1 MPLLAACGGN
11 DQTTASDPAHT
22 PAAPPATGSSS
33 PTATGGAA
41 TGGAGEAGLVAASD
55 VPVGGGVV
63 LKDQELVVTQPAA
76 GEFKCFKAL
85 CTHQGCLVGS
95 VTDGKIV
102 CPCHG
107 SSFSIT
113 DGAVE
118 GGPAPSALPAVQ
130 VKVSGGQVDLA

>member
-1 MPLLAACGGN
+1 
-11 DQTTASDPAHT
+11 
-22 PAAPPATGSSS
+22 
-33 PTATGGAA
+33 
-41 TGGAGEAGLVAASD
+41 

-63 LKDQELVVTQPAA
+63 LKAQELVVTQPAP

-118 GGPAPSALPAVQ
+118 GGPAPSALPAVP
-130 VKVSGGQVDLA
+130 VKVSGGRVDLA